1 MKKLKND
8 PENYR
13 KMSQPHENEEA
24 AKKALD
30 GFYEQVSEARKK
42 FGIADVLI
50 VVKDSIMHD
59 DGREGVF
66 FSQCPIW
73 RTGQRSSYGSLCLW
87 HIESRRKR
95 DHIKNAIRKSIIR

>member
-66 FSQCPIW
+66 FHNAQ
-73 RTGQRSSYGSLCLW
+73 YGAQVNGVAMAAYAYGTLKAEERETISKML
-87 HIESRRKR
+87 SGKV
-95 DHIKNAIRKSIIR
+95 